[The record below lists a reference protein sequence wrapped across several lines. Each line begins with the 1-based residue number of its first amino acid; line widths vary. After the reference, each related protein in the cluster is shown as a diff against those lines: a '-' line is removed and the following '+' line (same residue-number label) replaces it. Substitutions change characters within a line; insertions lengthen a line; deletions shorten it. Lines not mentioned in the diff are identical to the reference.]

1 VAVSVKKPMPTDSEI
16 AEWAVKK
23 LAATIYLVR
32 HDRLPPMWPTR
43 FAREPEEPE
52 EAPSNGAHV
61 LLGGTSPAQLP
72 LALQGTD
79 AVDAPMRKR

>member
-1 VAVSVKKPMPTDSEI
+1 MPTDSEI

-52 EAPSNGAHV
+52 AAPPNGEHV
-61 LLGGTSPAQLP
+61 LGGESPAQLP

-79 AVDAPMRKR
+79 AVDAPTRKR